1 MPSTIFAAAVS
12 GGQLLVSG
20 DIFSGNYL
28 LPHQI
33 TLTLSLSGAFNV
45 GVALPAVGGGVATF
59 NSGGSLTSGGLGDGF
74 ELQRG
79 QPYTVYRGRLTS
91 GISSIRLVGP
101 AESSGARI
109 NWEWA

>member
-20 DIFSGNYL
+20 NPFSGNL
-28 LPHQI
+28 VFPTEVI
-33 TLTLSLSGAFNV
+33 LTLSLSGAFNV
-45 GVALPAVGGGVATF
+45 GVALPALGGGVATF

-79 QPYTVYRGRLTS
+79 QPYSVFKGRLTS
-91 GISSIRLVGP
+91 GIASIRLVGP